1 MRPERGQQLLTF
13 VVPGQ
18 PAGAGS
24 KQPMPKG
31 RMVGGRFQAVTD
43 QNGRPVFYVKPAS
56 EATEPWMKRV
66 EEYARLEWRNRGQIG
81 GSLFLDVNFF
91 ENRPGDHYFKRKAG
105 DILRP
110 DAPAWP
116 HQTKTHDVDKMRRAI
131 SDSLTRAEV
140 LVDDKRVVGGEQ
152 WKFYCE
158 AEEEEPRAV
167 LRLGRM
173 KLQTAQEAGLI
184 SAPAGQETLT

>member
-1 MRPERGQQLLTF
+1 MRPERGVELLAF

-24 KQPMPKG
+24 KVAEPLGKRFKEVRDSDG
-31 RMVGGRFQAVTD
+31 RLVLKYR
-43 QNGRPVFYVKPAS
+43 PAS
-56 EATEPWMKRV
+56 AATEPWMKTV
-66 EEYARLEWRNRGQIG
+66 EEYARLAWRNRGRVG
-81 GSLFLDVNFF
+81 AALFLDVNFF
-91 ENRPGDHYFKRKAG
+91 EDRPDSHYFKRKAG
-105 DILRP
+105 NFLRP

-116 HQTKTHDVDKMRRAI
+116 QQTSTHDVDKMRRAI
-131 SDSLTRAEV
+131 SDSLTNAEV

-158 AEEEEPRAV
+158 SAEEEPRAV

-173 KLQTAQEAGLI
+173 KLQTTQEAGLI